1 MVLLPLKTLCAVYM
15 KVYLR
20 GRESHLDILVWVAKF
35 LEDNLY
41 DLLRIE
47 VVCVLHNNYV
57 SMQISLIQVQLSGTT
72 SSRIKKTNFI
82 RRIISPKTD

>member
-1 MVLLPLKTLCAVYM
+1 MDLLPLKTLCAVYM

-41 DLLRIE
+41 D
-47 VVCVLHNNYV
+47 
-57 SMQISLIQVQLSGTT
+57 
-72 SSRIKKTNFI
+72 
-82 RRIISPKTD
+82 